1 MLTLVLARTLPRTLL
16 AAAVLF
22 AVATPAS
29 AKVVYRWKTDD
40 GGYAF
45 TDDAKRIPEKYRT
58 QAKASPLRPLQTYK
72 RYTPAQNSGTQAYLS
87 GVEKSA
93 QEMSKLNA
101 RLSGRGTPAPMG
113 TVYGEPSDEAV
124 LRVGTAGQSDVEIQT
139 SGLGSG
145 EPIVVEQERYYVP
158 GLNSTRTNTVVRQGG
173 RILAITKPVAS
184 QVNISDIEDES
195 VLDR

>member
-1 MLTLVLARTLPRTLL
+1 
-16 AAAVLF
+16 
-22 AVATPAS
+22 
-29 AKVVYRWKTDD
+29 
-40 GGYAF
+40 
-45 TDDAKRIPEKYRT
+45 
-58 QAKASPLRPLQTYK
+58 
-72 RYTPAQNSGTQAYLS
+72 
-87 GVEKSA
+87 
-93 QEMSKLNA
+93 MSKLNA
-101 RLSGRGTPAPMG
+101 RLSERGTAVPMG

-124 LRVGTAGQSDVEIQT
+124 LRVGTAGQSDVEIET

-158 GLNSTRTNTVVRQGG
+158 GLNVTRTDTVVRQGG